1 MKGTLYIAVLLALV
15 PVQGAL
21 SSCATAGGVCVKA
34 GTCSTSVLNGTCSV
48 GEVCCS
54 SRADLCLVTTQQCEK
69 NNGRCDRKCNRLNEK
84 EVPNLCS
91 GSGCFCCTKEK
102 KCKQTGKCKNKNGK
116 CYFQCT
122 SNEQSFRSLC
132 KGGCVCCVERCEPS
146 KACEALGGRCAE
158 TCDSAER
165 GVSGLCVGN
174 ACKCCVLLPTTTS
187 TTETSTSTSSPST
200 STSSSSTI
208 TTSTSSTSSTSTSST
223 STWAGCSRPVPE
235 CSFSN
240 GQCRERCEKN
250 EREIEGCG
258 NLCSCCV
265 PESAC
270 KSTATECKNMGG
282 SCELPSQSLVNKC
295 DLVNLSLCPGC
306 ACCIDCTQ
314 QKDDN
319 CRNSYDG
326 SCKKQ
331 CSNSELWVSQCQAG
345 CQCCGCETTRKCKRK
360 GGICIP
366 EKEQCRG
373 KAVRK
378 FCSGKDCTCCIPK
391 DKCGWNTPKCSMYNG
406 RCDSSCKSDET
417 SIPGVCGSDNCKC
430 CVPGGKTSCTT
441 SDLCE
446 MIGGRCE
453 DRCPRYM
460 SSIKELCS
468 SNKCSCCVYV
478 TEK

>member
-200 STSSSSTI
+200 PRAARPLSPPPLPRPPPPVLLRPRRGRGARGPSPSAPSATASVERDARRTRERSKAAGICAHAACQRVLASQQQRSAKI
-208 TTSTSSTSSTSTSST
+208 WAGHASCPANRSSTSAIWLTS
-223 STWAGCSRPVPE
+223 V
-235 CSFSN
+235 
-240 GQCRERCEKN
+240 
-250 EREIEGCG
+250 
-258 NLCSCCV
+258 CV
-265 PESAC
+265 PDVPVVLKDDRA
-270 KSTATECKNMGG
+270 KDECQAS
-282 SCELPSQSLVNKC
+282 SCEAVGES
-295 DLVNLSLCPGC
+295 
-306 ACCIDCTQ
+306 
-314 QKDDN
+314 
-319 CRNSYDG
+319 
-326 SCKKQ
+326 
-331 CSNSELWVSQCQAG
+331 QAG
-345 CQCCGCETTRKCKRK
+345 GGGADQCKRI
-360 GGICIP
+360 GEGAG
-366 EKEQCRG
+366 Q
-373 KAVRK
+373 AVRK